1 MNKQEFLIA
10 LQNGLFGLPQ
20 ADVAERLAFYSEM
33 IDDRVEE
40 GLTEEEAVAQIGP
53 IDQVVG
59 QIIEET
65 PLTRIVKER
74 MAPKHRAGAGEIILL
89 VLGFPL
95 WFPLLAA
102 FAAIMLSF
110 YIVIWSLVICLWA
123 VEVSLWA
130 AAFGGIVAGVTLILR
145 GDAMQGLFMI
155 GAGLVCAGVSIFL
168 FFGCVAATKGMLRMT
183 QKIAGWFKKLFMK
196 KESAR

>member
-1 MNKQEFLIA
+1 MNKQEFLMA
-10 LQNGLFGLPQ
+10 LQYGLSGLPQ

-53 IDQVVG
+53 IDKVVA

-74 MAPKHRAGAGEIILL
+74 IAPKHRTGAGEIILL

-102 FAAIMLSF
+102 FAAIMFSF

-130 AAFGGIVAGVTLILR
+130 AAFGGIVAGVTMILR
-145 GDAMQGLFMI
+145 GDGMQGLFMI
-155 GAGLVCAGVSIFL
+155 GAGLIDLPV
-168 FFGCVAATKGMLRMT
+168 LR
-183 QKIAGWFKKLFMK
+183 LC
-196 KESAR
+196 SSH